1 MTKQEL
7 LNLDHLKIARETVFV
22 HIHTEDGWIMTSW
35 KDSDDIREYS
45 GSVCYYMPIR
55 DDYEDYRI
63 ITIEEHNRLTQ
74 LQNEEIEKENRN
86 RLDSINNQY
95 NE

>member
-7 LNLDHLKIARETVFV
+7 LNLEHLKIAEETIFV

-35 KDSDDIREYS
+35 KEGDDIKEYS

-55 DDYEDYRI
+55 DTYVDYRI
-63 ITIEEHNRLTQ
+63 IAIDEHNRL
-74 LQNEEIEKENRN
+74 EKEREIAVEEQNR
-86 RLDSINNQY
+86 INSANTV
-95 NE
+95 E

>member
-35 KDSDDIREYS
+35 KDGDDIKEYS

-63 ITIEEHNRLTQ
+63 ITVEEHNRLTQ